1 MKILVIGGTRFFGR
15 PMVRDLLF
23 AGHEVTVATRGRMT
37 VPYKGDLKSVIVD
50 KTDPAAMASAFKRD
64 YFDVVI
70 DKVAYASNDV
80 KSVIDNVRFDRYVMM
95 SSCAVYNVVHANI
108 TEEEFDASEYELKWI
123 DRPQD
128 YAEGKRQA
136 ECAALHLLDH
146 DKCTF
151 VRYPV
156 VTGEHD
162 YTGRLLFY
170 VDHIINGKP
179 MYVDNPDSQIPFL
192 HEREAGS
199 FIAHI
204 APMGISGAVNG
215 SSQGTISPR
224 EIINYVER
232 KTGRKAILSDDGD
245 IAPYNGIMGTQSF
258 YTAKAEETGFEF
270 SNVHDWIYNL
280 LDFLCYDE

>member
-23 AGHEVTVATRGRMT
+23 AGHDVTVATRGRST

-50 KTDPAAMASAFKRD
+50 RTDPEAISAAFSKE

-80 KSVIDNVRFDRYVMM
+80 KSLVDNVRFGRYVLM
-95 SSCAVYNVVHANI
+95 SSCAVYGVVHANI
-108 TEEEFDASEYELKWI
+108 TEDEFDASSYELKWI
-123 DRPQD
+123 DRPED
-128 YAEGKRQA
+128 YGEGKRQA
-136 ECAALHLLDH
+136 ECAAINLIEPERR
-146 DKCTF
+146 CF

-170 VDHIINGKP
+170 VDHIINNKP
-179 MYVDNPDSQIPFL
+179 MNVDNLDAQIPFI
-192 HEREAGS
+192 HEREAGG

-204 APMGISGAVNG
+204 APLKISGAVNG
-215 SSQGTISPR
+215 CSSGTISPR
-224 EIINYVER
+224 EIINYVEK
-232 KTGRKAILSDDGD
+232 KTGRKAVITEDGD
-245 IAPYNGIMGTQSF
+245 KAPYNGIYGTQSF
-258 YTAKAEETGFEF
+258 YTAKAEETGFKF

-280 LDFLCYDE
+280 LDFLCYD

>member
-37 VPYKGDLKSVIVD
+37 VPYKGDLRSVIVD
-50 KTDPAAMASAFKRD
+50 RTDPEAVASAFK
-64 YFDVVI
+64 YEHFDVII

-80 KSVIDNVRFDRYVMM
+80 RSVADNVDFDRYVMM
-95 SSCAVYNVVHANI
+95 SSCAVYGKVHANI
-108 TEEEFDASEYELKWI
+108 TEDEFDASDYELKWI

-136 ECAALHLLDH
+136 ECAALKLMDPAC
-146 DKCTF
+146 CTF

-179 MYVDNPDSQIPFL
+179 MCVDNLDSQIPFL

-204 APMGISGAVNG
+204 APLNISGAVNG
-215 SSQGTISPR
+215 SSKGTISPR
-224 EIINYVER
+224 EIINYVEH
-232 KTGRKAILSDDGD
+232 KTGRKSVLTDEGD
-245 IAPYNGIMGTQSF
+245 QAPYNGIMGTQSF
-258 YTAKAEETGFEF
+258 DTLKAEETGFVF